1 MNEAHR
7 NKFLSYIT
15 NNAKDEETREKLKY
29 LFPSVIENRNKK
41 SKGFQKLVK
50 KFKNDENYEIIHPL
64 IERHFLL
71 KAVKKLNEEVLK
83 NKKGI
88 LVGLTDRIYEY
99 FRRQT
104 MLYCKRKGFYNE
116 DGDLDEDT
124 VNKEFN
130 YIEQVIKQHT
140 NDEEFIPWIKKLE
153 TNLPT
158 SYIDIHT

>member
-64 IERHFLL
+64 IEIQFLF
-71 KAVKKLNEEVLK
+71 KAVQKLNEEVVK
-83 NKKGI
+83 NKKK
-88 LVGLTDRIYEY
+88 LVDLTDRIYEF

-104 MLYCKRKGFYNE
+104 MLYCKKKDFIM
-116 DGDLDEDT
+116 
-124 VNKEFN
+124 KM
-130 YIEQVIKQHT
+130 VIQMKMQQM
-140 NDEEFIPWIKKLE
+140 K
-153 TNLPT
+153 NL
-158 SYIDIHT
+158 II